1 MKRRVNGM
9 RLIASGVSS
18 KWDAPDRIAAA
29 VAAVRMIEQIQK
41 ENASLSEGVIR
52 LKKVCSNTP
61 VTV

>member
-1 MKRRVNGM
+1 M